1 MGILYYVILYNN
13 FNQFT
18 INSFIFVLN
27 CDKIH
32 IYTIFLNYMTCY
44 TKPIIYFELN

>member
-18 INSFIFVLN
+18 FNSFIFVLN

-32 IYTIFLNYMTCY
+32 IYTMFSKLYVLY
-44 TKPIIYFELN
+44 